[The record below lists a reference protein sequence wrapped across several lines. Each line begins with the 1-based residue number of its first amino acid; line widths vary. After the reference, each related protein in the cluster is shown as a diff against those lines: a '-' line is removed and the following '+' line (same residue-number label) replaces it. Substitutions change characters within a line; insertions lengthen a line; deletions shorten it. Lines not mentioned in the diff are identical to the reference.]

1 MDSSF
6 IYDVTWVRHETMWA
20 HWVLFYFKY
29 PYNFQF
35 LFTCQEAC
43 NCHLSYFGILYGE
56 TPTVGVH
63 NKSALFNIYCF
74 PLYNPCFPTSCYIT
88 SCIIYQNNDTGRS
101 IYYVMY
107 VQSFVNMFE
116 ENCVDRNAENN
127 KVMHA

>member
-1 MDSSF
+1 MKLCELIGCYS
-6 IYDVTWVRHETMWA
+6 ILNIHII
-20 HWVLFYFKY
+20 
-29 PYNFQF
+29 FQF

>member
-1 MDSSF
+1 MKLCEL
-6 IYDVTWVRHETMWA
+6 IGCYYILNIHII
-20 HWVLFYFKY
+20 
-29 PYNFQF
+29 FQF

-43 NCHLSYFGILYGE
+43 NCHLSYFGILYGGP
-56 TPTVGVH
+56 PTVGVH

-74 PLYNPCFPTSCYIT
+74 PLYNPCFP
-88 SCIIYQNNDTGRS
+88 RS